1 MRATYKD
8 DSVKG
13 QVTCVGELL
22 ANGAVSQELVLD
34 GKCLD
39 SSVQVLNRLS
49 ETHHYKVS
57 GLKRGKCVVSWMKS

>member
-13 QVTCVGELL
+13 QVTGVGELL

-34 GKCLD
+34 GKGLD
-39 SSVQVLNRLS
+39 STVQVLNRLS
-49 ETHHYKVS
+49 ETHH
-57 GLKRGKCVVSWMKS
+57 